1 MSKIKFDDKIKKL
14 ILNDLSRHNESIIEL
29 LSVDECSILPNGKES
44 HNTENFITLR
54 TEKNLAIYSK
64 KIQRLYL
71 LRKDSDIGS
80 RYNCWYLFDNEQ
92 DRIIDRVILESL
104 EFIDE
109 KINAKVI
116 FTCTH

>member
-1 MSKIKFDDKIKKL
+1 MSKIKFDNKIKKL

-29 LSVDECSILPNGKES
+29 LSVDESSILPNGKES
-44 HNTENFITLR
+44 HNTENFTILR

-71 LRKDSDIGS
+71 LRKDVKED
-80 RYNCWYLFDNEQ
+80 CWFLFDNDK
-92 DRIIDRVILESL
+92 DRFINNVILESL
-104 EFIDE
+104 EFINE